1 MNRPIRRV
9 GYAVVV
15 LMLILVAQLTY
26 LQVVDANKLANDP
39 RNVRKTLRSYNRA
52 RGEILTA
59 DGQLVAQSVPT
70 TGDFKY
76 QRKYPLG
83 DLFAQVSGYQS
94 FVGLVGNTG
103 VESSYDKVLTGQ
115 DLGLQINDLGGL
127 VSGRSDT
134 NNVVLSIKQSTQQ
147 AARDALGG
155 QNGSVVA
162 LDVKTGAV
170 LAMYS
175 NPTYDPNFLAV
186 HNSQV
191 VQAAFNLI
199 NSKEHGEPA
208 LQRAYR
214 QIYPPGSTFKVVTT
228 KSALELGI
236 ATPDRVFDFSGGFQ
250 IPGTNTVLRN
260 FGGGTCGGTLAESLT
275 VSCNATFA
283 QLGYEMG
290 PAFVPQMDQCGIHAA
305 IPIDLDP
312 KSAESQ
318 GPTAASDKARFA
330 LAGIGQGD
338 VAVTPLQMAVVAAA
352 VANGGTIMTPH
363 VVQEIQDSEGK
374 TVETTEPAVWRSCM
388 SPQTAAALDLMMQSV
403 VREGSGTAA
412 QIEGVAV
419 AGKTGTAQIA
429 DGVAPHAWF
438 IAFAPADNPQYAV
451 SVIVPNGGSNND
463 PEVTGGRVAAPI
475 ARQVLLDL
483 LGIQG

>member
-9 GYAVVV
+9 GYAVIV
-15 LMLILVAQLTY
+15 LMLVLVAQLTY
-26 LQVVDANKLANDP
+26 LQVVDANHLANDP
-39 RNVRKTLRSYNRA
+39 RNVRKTLHAYNRA

-59 DGQLVAQSVPT
+59 DGAIVAQSVPT

-94 FVGLVGNTG
+94 FVGLVGSTG

-115 DLGLQINDLGGL
+115 DLGLQFNNIGGL
-127 VSGRSDT
+127 VSGKFDT

-147 AARDALGG
+147 AAKDALGG
-155 QNGSVVA
+155 QNGSLVA

-175 NPTYDPNFLAV
+175 NPTFDPNFLAV
-186 HNSQV
+186 HDSQV

-199 NSKEHGEPA
+199 NSPAQGTPA

-214 QIYPPGSTFKVVTT
+214 EIYAPGSTFKVVTT
-228 KSALELGI
+228 KSALELGV
-236 ATPDRVFDFSGGFQ
+236 ATPDRPFDFSNGFQ
-250 IPGTNTVLRN
+250 IPGTNTTLRN
-260 FGGGTCGGTLAESLT
+260 FGGGNCGGTLTESLT

-290 PAFVPQMDQCGIHAA
+290 PAFVPQMDQCGIHSA

-312 KSAESQ
+312 KSAVSQ
-318 GPTAASDKARFA
+318 GPTQASDKARFA

-352 VANGGTIMTPH
+352 VANGGSIMEPH
-363 VVQEIQDSEGK
+363 VVEQVQDSEGK
-374 TVETTEPAVWRSCM
+374 TVETYQPKLWQSCM
-388 SPQTAAALDLMMQSV
+388 SPNTAAAVNLMMQNV
-403 VREGSGTAA
+403 VRSGSGTAA
-412 QIEGVAV
+412 QIDGVTV
-419 AGKTGTAQIA
+419 AGKTGTAQVE
-429 DGVAPHAWF
+429 GKLPTVWF

-451 SVIVPNGGSNND
+451 AVVVPNGGSNND

-475 ARQVLLDL
+475 ARQVLLNL
-483 LGIQG
+483 LGIPG